1 MMKRYIFQLFS
12 LLLLLFLFSC
22 KEDVINDVSNH
33 RQIVVTATMPG
44 MGSNVDGNSASPRKV
59 KLSQRDGTL
68 NLIAR
73 WKDGDEIHLFVRQD
87 NNFYMLA
94 DSKVSNISSDGKTC
108 SFSMQLPSEVDPGRL
123 YEILGLCDVEGIVVD
138 DVIDFVAAKSQLRR
152 VSWNNDN
159 DTFAPIW
166 FHTTG
171 NDAGIRVNFQHLG
184 TYEVLHVKNSSSSA
198 ISFRHCGFD
207 VQNPWFKYYD
217 SSHLDENY
225 DPTQY
230 VTEPGDE
237 DSNTAS
243 IAAGATGRILS
254 WYMPSGAK
262 LNEAKLIANI
272 NGKSVTSSN
281 TKSSSINIQRGRV
294 YHMYATWDGK
304 QLKFVDGDDN
314 EHGSAESE
322 TFTVNGVS
330 FNMVAV
336 EGGTFMMGSE
346 DDDPDAGGI
355 YSDEKP
361 QHKVYVSSF
370 AIGETEVTQ
379 ELWKTIMNS
388 NPSEFKG
395 EKLPVEN
402 VSWDDCQVFI
412 SKLNNLTGRQF
423 RLPTEAEWEY
433 AARGGKYSKGY
444 RYSGGNDVDV
454 VAWNWENC
462 NGSTQ
467 IVGTK
472 PANELGLYDMSGN
485 VFEWCLD
492 WYDHNYYEYSP
503 LNNPCNTEKTS
514 EYRIHRGGN
523 IEYIKKDLRVAMRG
537 DYVNELSNRL
547 CGFRLVLEGGG
558 ASGNQEGG
566 TGTGTGTGGDN
577 SGSGSSGRGKERK

>member
-1 MMKRYIFQLFS
+1 MRHFFEPI
-12 LLLLLFLFSC
+12 LLFAVFLICSC
-22 KEDVINDVSNH
+22 SEDNYKADNIKSSSLTISL
-33 RQIVVTATMPG
+33 QMP
-44 MGSNVDGNSASPRKV
+44 NSKSST
-59 KLSQRDGTL
+59 SQRRV
-68 NLIAR
+68 NLHSINKS
-73 WKDGDEIHLFVRQD
+73 KDMKAEWEEGDKVQAILRHGNEIYNLGF
-87 NNFYMLA
+87 
-94 DSKVSNISSDGKTC
+94 SKVANISEDKRTAIVTFDKRATPNVKPPYTIFLLTGNKYEASADAIGGGNWAAYCNYELQRSPGGYFHAPLFCQLVVKSDGIVPEAKFQHFGT
-108 SFSMQLPSEVDPGRL
+108 
-123 YEILGLCDVEGIVVD
+123 YEILHVYNTTNMPITFVHQGFEVERPWYQASTTVWFYDDFDFSPHGEWDGEAESQSMVVM
-138 DVIDFVAAKSQLRR
+138 
-152 VSWNNDN
+152 
-159 DTFAPIW
+159 P
-166 FHTTG
+166 
-171 NDAGIRVNFQHLG
+171 
-184 TYEVLHVKNSSSSA
+184 NS
-198 ISFRHCGFD
+198 
-207 VQNPWFKYYD
+207 
-217 SSHLDENY
+217 ENIIY
-225 DPTQY
+225 
-230 VTEPGDE
+230 
-237 DSNTAS
+237 
-243 IAAGATGRILS
+243 S
-254 WYMPSGAK
+254 WYIPSGFPVDNAR
-262 LNEAKLIANI
+262 LIANI
-272 NGKSVTSSN
+272 NGNYGIQSTNTLTSSVLP
-281 TKSSSINIQRGRV
+281 QRGCA
-294 YHMYATWDGK
+294 YHMYALWDGK
-304 QLKFVDGDDN
+304 QLIFVNGDDN

-492 WYDHNYYEYSP
+492 WYDYNYYEYSP

-547 CGFRLVLEGGG
+547 RGFRLVLEGGG